1 MKKIII
7 ALFVIASVFAIDYAY
22 NASMHNYCLKLERQ
36 STEYEHFFI
45 SELDYKECSEV
56 YNITINATIK

>member
-1 MKKIII
+1 MKTILIILL
-7 ALFVIASVFAIDYAY
+7 ALAFFFALDHAY
-22 NASMHNYCLKLERQ
+22 NASMHNHCMKLQQQ
-36 STEYEHFFI
+36 STEYSNFFI